1 MNSLKWTRMMA
12 VAAALAWLATG
23 CSRSNEAQDQEHAE
37 SDHDHQE
44 QKPAVAESAGG
55 HEHGAACSH
64 GAGAPKTEP
73 AKAEP
78 APSHEHGAACTH
90 GAEAPKTEPVKAEPA
105 PSHEHGAACTSG
117 VETAKADGYATDVLG
132 AHAPK
137 AEAAPSHEHGAAC
150 TGGAETPKAGSV
162 FEIPE
167 NARRLL
173 GITYV
178 TATARSVRS
187 TVRFPGRFEL
197 MPGARRVYGTVA
209 PGVAEV
215 SVRPSQRV
223 RKGDTLFRVVSPE
236 WSRQTGAKREAEAA
250 LALARTEAEAIRER
264 LARLKETGVRNAE
277 LEMALKMKEAEAARA
292 ESLCQSVEGQLR
304 AMRALCREEAGALVF
319 EARDA
324 GVVERVSADSGE
336 WLDTGAE
343 VVSVAREDGVWFR
356 ADGVS
361 AEMAR
366 VRDGQVGFVEPLRG
380 TAEAAE
386 HVDGAVSLGWTADA
400 AARVRPVYLT
410 PSRVPAWAAPGMAG
424 VLSVIVEQS
433 AAGSVAVPLACV
445 VPDGLRRVVFV
456 RAEKDPDAFTRTEVT
471 VGADDGEWV
480 DVKGLTAGMTVVQDG
495 AYELKLTAPSATS
508 AAPKKAG
515 HFHADGQ
522 FYEDS
527 H

>member
-1 MNSLKWTRMMA
+1 MHLLHSISGGMVMSVTLLIWS
-12 VAAALAWLATG
+12 G
-23 CSRSNEAQDQEHAE
+23 CTKHGEEEH
-37 SDHDHQE
+37 
-44 QKPAVAESAGG
+44 G

-64 GAGAPKTEP
+64 GEEQKKAAPT
-73 AKAEP
+73 AAE
-78 APSHEHGAACTH
+78 AEHEHGAACTH
-90 GAEAPKTEPVKAEPA
+90 GAEPEKAVAAAAEA
-105 PSHEHGAACTSG
+105 EHEHGAACEHG
-117 VETAKADGYATDVLG
+117 AETAKADGYATDILG
-132 AHAPK
+132 AHAQK
-137 AEAAPSHEHGAAC
+137 ADTAKSEPTPGHEHGAAC
-150 TGGAETPKAGSV
+150 SHDAAPAAATGTAARAPGST

-173 GITYV
+173 GITYA

-197 MPGARRVYGTVA
+197 MPGARRVYSTVV

-215 SVRPSQRV
+215 CVRPSQRV
-223 RKGDTLFRVVSPE
+223 RKGDLLFRIASPE
-236 WSRQTGAKREAEAA
+236 WSRQTGAKREAEAT
-250 LALARTEAEAIRER
+250 LALARTEAETIRER
-264 LARLKETGVRNAE
+264 VSRLKETGVRNAE
-277 LEMALKMKEAEAARA
+277 LEMALKMKVAEAARA
-292 ESLCQSVEGQLR
+292 ESLYQSVEGQLR
-304 AMRALCREEAGALVF
+304 SVLALCREEAGSLVF

-324 GVVERVSADSGE
+324 GLVERVSADSGA

-356 ADGVS
+356 ADGAS

-366 VRDGQVGFVEPLRG
+366 VRDGQTGFVEPLRG
-380 TAEAAE
+380 TAEASE
-386 HVDGAVSLGWTADA
+386 RVEGTVSLGWIADA
-400 AARVRPVYLT
+400 VARVRPVYLT
-410 PSRVPAWAAPGMAG
+410 PGRAPAWAAPGMAG
-424 VLSVIVEQS
+424 VLSVVVEQS

-456 RAEKDPDAFTRTEVT
+456 RDEKDPDAFTRTEVAL
-471 VGADDGEWV
+471 GADDGEWV
-480 DVKGLTAGMTVVQDG
+480 DVKGLAAGKTVVLDG

>member
-1 MNSLKWTRMMA
+1 MMA
-12 VAAALAWLATG
+12 VAAALASLAAG
-23 CSRSNEAQDQEHAE
+23 CSRSNDEQE
-37 SDHDHQE
+37 
-44 QKPAVAESAGG
+44 
-55 HEHGAACSH
+55 HEHGAGCSH
-64 GAGAPKTEP
+64 GAAAQKAPP
-73 AKAEP
+73 ARAE
-78 APSHEHGAACTH
+78 AEHEHGAACTH
-90 GAEAPKTEPVKAEPA
+90 GAEAAAADGHAAEAHGAEP
-105 PSHEHGAACTSG
+105 
-117 VETAKADGYATDVLG
+117 
-132 AHAPK
+132 
-137 AEAAPSHEHGAAC
+137 
-150 TGGAETPKAGSV
+150 PKAGTV
-162 FEIPE
+162 FEVPE

-173 GITYV
+173 GITYA
-178 TATARSVRS
+178 TATSRSVRN

-197 MPGARRVYGTVA
+197 MPGARRVYSTVA

-223 RKGDTLFRVVSPE
+223 RKGEILFRIASPE

-250 LALARTEAEAIRER
+250 LALARTEAEAIGER
-264 LARLKETGVRNAE
+264 LARLKESGVRNAE

-292 ESLCQSVEGQLR
+292 ESLCQSVESQLR
-304 AMRALCREEAGALVF
+304 AVRALCREEAGTLVF

-324 GVVERVSADSGE
+324 GVVERVSADSGA

-356 ADGVS
+356 ADASS
-361 AEMAR
+361 AETAR
-366 VRDGQVGFVEPLRG
+366 VRDGQAGFVEPLRG
-380 TAEAAE
+380 AAEAAE
-386 HVDGAVSLGWTADA
+386 RVEGAVSLGWTADA

-410 PSRVPAWAAPGMAG
+410 PVRVPAWAAPGLAG

-456 RAEKDPDAFTRTEVT
+456 RDEKDPDAFTRTEVAL
-471 VGADDGEWV
+471 GADDGEWV
-480 DVKGLTAGMTVVQDG
+480 DVQGLAAGMTVVRDG